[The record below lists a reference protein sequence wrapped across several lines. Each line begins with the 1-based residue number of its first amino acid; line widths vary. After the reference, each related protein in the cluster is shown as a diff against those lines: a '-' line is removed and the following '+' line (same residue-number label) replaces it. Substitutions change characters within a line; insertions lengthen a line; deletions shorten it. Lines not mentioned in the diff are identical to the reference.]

1 MKKGFVG
8 FWRYYSKE
16 PRSMRVA
23 FMLLMLGWLTDT
35 VAEVFKLYGYA
46 WVNEQLRLCGGIY
59 LTCSLLCIG
68 AYVVSFVRKERQLNR
83 EHNEFLR
90 KAEMKLIVLDT
101 LTELMMSKMSPE
113 QKQEAMF
120 KSPSGPKE

>member
-16 PRSMRVA
+16 PRSARVA
-23 FMLLMLGWLTDT
+23 FMFIALAWLTDT
-35 VAEVFKLYGYA
+35 VAFVFKIHGYT
-46 WVNEQLRLCGGIY
+46 WVYEQLHLCGGIY
-59 LTCSLLCIG
+59 SMCSLLCIG

-83 EHNEFLR
+83 EHNKFLR
-90 KAEMKLIVLDT
+90 KAEMKLIVLDV